1 MNALTRAI
9 AWFAF
14 SISLVVASVAAFSFG
29 GAIQWHLP
37 VNASAT
43 MQDQIL
49 IAGPR
54 HMMYLS
60 KTAPEQIVAR
70 FGTITYSR

>member
-1 MNALTRAI
+1 MNGVTRTI
-9 AWFAF
+9 TWFAF
-14 SISLVVASVAAFSFG
+14 SVTLVVASVAAFSFG
-29 GAIQWHLP
+29 GAIQWHP
-37 VNASAT
+37 PATTSAT